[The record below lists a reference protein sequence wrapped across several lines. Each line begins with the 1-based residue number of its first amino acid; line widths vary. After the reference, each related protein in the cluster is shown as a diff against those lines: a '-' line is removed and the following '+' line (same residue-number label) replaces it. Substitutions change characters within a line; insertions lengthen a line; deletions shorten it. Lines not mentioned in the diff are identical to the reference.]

1 MALQR
6 SGTTV
11 YRELP
16 PTTFVACTIF
26 FIADGGGKP
35 AGRCLDAISLVCH
48 SDRDGRHP
56 RQAHP
61 MNVQQMRRLVHDAAE
76 PELDMNDSN
85 STIRRLT
92 MNIIAC
98 QLNRIATY
106 ASNDEPFKL
115 YHQALGNGDLRISD
129 APHHDYSDF
138 GKWLDI
144 GEPSNLPLPPWSH
157 RGVYIRVNLLDML
170 FIRFGTAH
178 RLDTAATG
186 IWVFSSGREPG
197 FLNSAVETLL
207 RHELLNG
214 SEPHSAIAAAVSKFN
229 LPDGS
234 ITSLTPHLLW
244 NTVRL

>member
-1 MALQR
+1 
-6 SGTTV
+6 
-11 YRELP
+11 
-16 PTTFVACTIF
+16 
-26 FIADGGGKP
+26 
-35 AGRCLDAISLVCH
+35 
-48 SDRDGRHP
+48 
-56 RQAHP
+56 
-61 MNVQQMRRLVHDAAE
+61 
-76 PELDMNDSN
+76 
-85 STIRRLT
+85 